1 MKTLSTLMD
10 LAGRQAVITGGA
22 GHIGLAA
29 GEALVEAGASVAILD
44 LETESCTR
52 RAEQLNGIRGGAA
65 VPLPCDLKDVSQI
78 RESAARALDQ
88 LGGVDVLIHCAGY
101 VGTTDREGWVG
112 PFAEQSV
119 EAWDEA
125 MRVNLTS
132 AFLLTQSLADSL
144 GRTGRGSVV
153 FVSSTQGLVAP
164 DHAIYEGTEMSTAA
178 AYGASKAGLNQLARY
193 LASVLA
199 PAVRVNVVSPGG
211 IERGQPENFRERYE
225 KGTPLVRMGKEEDLK
240 GAFLYLASDLSSYV
254 TGQNLVVDG
263 GWTLW

>member
-1 MKTLSTLMD
+1 
-10 LAGRQAVITGGA
+10 
-22 GHIGLAA
+22 
-29 GEALVEAGASVAILD
+29 
-44 LETESCTR
+44 
-52 RAEQLNGIRGGAA
+52 
-65 VPLPCDLKDVSQI
+65 
-78 RESAARALDQ
+78 
-88 LGGVDVLIHCAGY
+88 
-101 VGTTDREGWVG
+101 
-112 PFAEQSV
+112 
-119 EAWDEA
+119 
-125 MRVNLTS
+125 
-132 AFLLTQSLADSL
+132 
-144 GRTGRGSVV
+144 
-153 FVSSTQGLVAP
+153 
-164 DHAIYEGTEMSTAA
+164 MSTAA